1 MGLSDLITQLP
12 ELIGQAVEANQ
23 WLGYT
28 AIFAAM
34 FLENLF
40 PPIPSEL
47 IMPLGGFYVQQGQL
61 DLVPVVLAGLLGT
74 VFGALPWYG
83 IGRLINEER
92 IEAWLQRHG
101 RWIGISADE
110 LARSRR
116 WFSRYGTALVFWGR
130 LVPGIRTLI
139 SVPAGIEM
147 MPMAPFLVWTTA
159 GSLIWTALLT
169 VAGMVLGEGYSNVE
183 LWIDPVSKAVKV
195 LLVVAVL
202 AGAIWLG
209 LRIWRRRQSSDWSPA
224 LGLLQAWGSE
234 GDVLIGGLAAKAA
247 GCLLVVAFGAEQFE
261 PIHTDHGLAALFAA
275 GTVGPAVQ
283 LEAADDAEQGALL
296 HVIRSNLGLLA
307 PDFEVEPVGFI
318 VAAATVHRH
327 GEVGHH
333 AAGLEVT
340 HFGIAAGTAN
350 EGDGINAHRQFI
362 S

>member
-74 VFGALPWYG
+74 VLGALPWYG
-83 IGRLINEER
+83 VGRLINEGR

-101 RWIGISADE
+101 RWIGISPAE

-116 WFSRYGTALVFWGR
+116 WFNRFGTALVFWGR

-147 MPMAPFLVWTTA
+147 MPFAPFLIWTTA
-159 GSLIWTALLT
+159 GSLIWTLLLT
-169 VAGMVLGEGYSNVE
+169 LAGFLMGESYSSVE
-183 LWIDPVSKAVKV
+183 LWIEPVSKVIKV
-195 LLVVAVL
+195 GLVVAL
-202 AGAIWLG
+202 MAGVIWLG
-209 LRIWRRRQSSDWSPA
+209 LRIWRRRQS
-224 LGLLQAWGSE
+224 
-234 GDVLIGGLAAKAA
+234 
-247 GCLLVVAFGAEQFE
+247 
-261 PIHTDHGLAALFAA
+261 
-275 GTVGPAVQ
+275 
-283 LEAADDAEQGALL
+283 AD
-296 HVIRSNLGLLA
+296 
-307 PDFEVEPVGFI
+307 
-318 VAAATVHRH
+318 
-327 GEVGHH
+327 
-333 AAGLEVT
+333 
-340 HFGIAAGTAN
+340 
-350 EGDGINAHRQFI
+350 
-362 S
+362 